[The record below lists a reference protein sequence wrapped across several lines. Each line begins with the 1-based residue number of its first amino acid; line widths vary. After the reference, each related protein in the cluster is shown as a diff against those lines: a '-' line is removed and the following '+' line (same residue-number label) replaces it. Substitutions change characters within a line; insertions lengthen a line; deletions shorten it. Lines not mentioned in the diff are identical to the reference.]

1 MSETTHHLFTKTA
14 TLLGVFSLAVLTVGC
29 TPGFSPN
36 TYSSSAVQ
44 QASKVDTGV
53 VIGVRQVS
61 ISVDAT
67 LASTTGAAAGGI
79 AGSQVADST
88 VSALGALGG
97 AVLGGIAGNQVGH
110 KLQDTYGYEYIVR
123 KPKGDLVSVTQK
135 DITPLKIGEHV
146 LIIQGVQARIVKD
159 YTEPVGADLT
169 AAADKP
175 QPPNDPKPDLGHKPE
190 PIAPA
195 TTEATSTPAEAGETT
210 TATSAN
216 TTSTTDTKDTAST
229 TATTPETTT
238 PPATEAKDTTSPT
251 EASTS
256 PAKPTSTTGTS
267 TTQQPST
274 PAAAKTTTQT
284 TPETTTPVSDT
295 SPDTPPASGSASP

>member
-1 MSETTHHLFTKTA
+1 MSETTHHLFIKTA
-14 TLLGVFSLAVLTVGC
+14 TLFGIFSLTVLTVGC

-36 TYSSSAVQ
+36 TYSSAAVQ
-44 QASKVDTGV
+44 QASKVDTGI

-159 YTEPVGADLT
+159 YTEPVGTDLT

-175 QPPNDPKPDLGHKPE
+175 QSPNDPKPDLGHKPE

-195 TTEATSTPAEAGETT
+195 TTEAGETT
-210 TATSAN
+210 TATSAK
-216 TTSTTDTKDTAST
+216 TTTTTDTKDTAST

-238 PPATEAKDTTSPT
+238 PPATETKETTST
-251 EASTS
+251 SKASTS
-256 PAKPTSTTGTS
+256 PAEPTSTTGTS
-267 TTQQPST
+267 TTRQPST
-274 PAAAKTTTQT
+274 PTVAKPTTQT
-284 TPETTTPVSDT
+284 TPATTTPVSDT
-295 SPDTPPASGSASP
+295 SPDTPAASGSASP

>member
-1 MSETTHHLFTKTA
+1 MPETTRHLISRA
-14 TLLGVFSLAVLTVGC
+14 ASLLGIFSLTVLTFGC

-36 TYSSSAVQ
+36 TYSSASVQ

-53 VIGVRQVS
+53 VIGVRKVS

-110 KLQDTYGYEYIVR
+110 NIQDTYGYEYIVR

-135 DITPLKIGEHV
+135 DITPLKVGEHV
-146 LIIQGVQARIVKD
+146 LIIQGAQARIVKD
-159 YTEPVGADLT
+159 YTEPVDTDL
-169 AAADKP
+169 AAAPDKP
-175 QPPNDPKPDLGHKPE
+175 QSPNDPKPDLSHQPE

-195 TTEATSTPAEAGETT
+195 ATEATATPAATGETT
-210 TATSAN
+210 TVTETKNTAGTTTATPE
-216 TTSTTDTKDTAST
+216 T
-229 TATTPETTT
+229 TATTSAATTETTST
-238 PPATEAKDTTSPT
+238 AP
-251 EASTS
+251 AST
-256 PAKPTSTTGTS
+256 
-267 TTQQPST
+267 T
-274 PAAAKTTTQT
+274 PAATTSTSEKPATQQTSTQSTTTD
-284 TPETTTPVSDT
+284 TPATTTPVSDT
-295 SPDTPPASGSASP
+295 STSPATTSGTASP